1 MFKPATKSNLKIR
14 LALSGS
20 AGSGKTYSA
29 LAIASDISKNLAV
42 IDTERG
48 SASRYADLFQFDVCE
63 LDNHH
68 PAKYIEAIKSAEAA
82 GYEIIIIDSLSHAW
96 YAELELA
103 GTNRGGG
110 SSFDGWKNVR
120 PLERKLLDAI
130 VSSRCH
136 IIATMRS
143 KTEWDTTQRDSNGK
157 MKPTKIGTAPIQTS
171 GIEYEF
177 DIAGELSAE
186 HILYISKSRCPEL
199 QDTSWLKPGLELAQA
214 LKNWMST
221 APVTLS
227 FTPIVAAV
235 HPQDLRVKQIRT
247 LLDYPV
253 DLVKEWLSFQDV
265 ERPSQLEVNKVD
277 ELIKVMCL
285 AWAADKI
292 DHPNHAQNSYSKH
305 VIGVIGQ
312 GYQELEAIK
321 QWMQHIQSATL
332 SQADYAS

>member
-20 AGSGKTYSA
+20 AGAGKTYSA
-29 LAIASDISKNLAV
+29 LAIASDISQKIAV

-63 LDNHH
+63 LDSHH

-82 GYEIIIIDSLSHAW
+82 GYEVIVIDSLSHAW

-110 SSFDGWKNVR
+110 TSFDGWKNVR

-227 FTPIVAAV
+227 SAPTVAAV

-253 DLVKEWLSFQDV
+253 DLVKEWLSFRDAKF
-265 ERPSQLEVNKVD
+265 PSQLEVSKVD
-277 ELIKVMCL
+277 ELIKTMCL
-285 AWAADKI
+285 DWASDKI
-292 DHPNHAQNSYSKH
+292 DHPNHASNSFNKH
-305 VIGVIGQ
+305 VESIIGPEFE
-312 GYQELEAIK
+312 ELEAIK
-321 QWMQHIQSATL
+321 QWMQHVQSASHSTVK
-332 SQADYAS
+332 A

>member
-29 LAIASDISKNLAV
+29 LAIASDISKKIAV

-82 GYEIIIIDSLSHAW
+82 GYEVIVIDSLSHAW

-110 SSFDGWKNVR
+110 TSFDGWKNVR
-120 PLERKLLDAI
+120 PLERKLLDTI

-136 IIATMRS
+136 IIVTMRS
-143 KTEWDTTQRDSNGK
+143 KTEWDTTQRDANGK

-227 FTPIVAAV
+227 SAPIVAAV
-235 HPQDLRVKQIRT
+235 PTQDLRVKQIRT

-253 DLVKEWLSFQDV
+253 DLVKEWLSFQNV

-285 AWAADKI
+285 AWASNKI
-292 DHPNHAQNSYSKH
+292 DHPASAQNSYANH
-305 VIGVIGQ
+305 VVGVIGP
-312 GYQELEAIK
+312 EFEEVEAIK
-321 QWMQHIQSATL
+321 QWMQYIQ
-332 SQADYAS
+332 QASPASVRA

>member
-20 AGSGKTYSA
+20 AGSGKTYSS
-29 LAIASDISKNLAV
+29 LAIASNISQKIAV

-63 LDNHH
+63 LDSHH
-68 PAKYIEAIKSAEAA
+68 PAKYIEAIIAAEAN
-82 GYEIIIIDSLSHAW
+82 GYEVIIIDSLSHAW

-110 SSFDGWKNVR
+110 TSFDGWKNVR

-136 IIATMRS
+136 IIVTMRS

-199 QDTSWLKPGLELAQA
+199 QDTSWLKPGVELAQA

-221 APVTLS
+221 APIRLS
-227 FTPIVAAV
+227 SAPIVAAV

-253 DLVKEWLSFQDV
+253 DLVKEWLQFQDV
-265 ERPSQLEVNKVD
+265 KTPSQLEVTKVD
-277 ELIKVMCL
+277 ELVKVMCL
-285 AWAADKI
+285 AWASDKI
-292 DHPNHAQNSYSKH
+292 DHPNHAQNSYAKH
-305 VIGVIGQ
+305 VVDAVVKGGEEVVTIQ
-312 GYQELEAIK
+312 N
-321 QWMQHIQSATL
+321 WMQHIQSPH
-332 SQADYAS
+332 QASVKA